1 MTILPLLI
9 GLLAAAPQAAEY
21 FAIEVIDDATG
32 RGVPLVELRTVNDI
46 RFVTDSSG
54 VAAVAEPGLM
64 DGPPVF
70 FHVSSHGYE
79 FPKDGFGYRGKALV
93 VRAGESAR
101 LKIRRINVAER
112 LYRVTGG
119 GIYRDSV
126 LLGRPAPISA
136 PLLNAR
142 VLGSDSVVNAVYR
155 GKIYWF
161 WGDTNR
167 PAYPLGNFNVPGA
180 TSLLP
185 SEGGLDPR
193 RGVDLDYFV
202 GPDGFARPAAPVP
215 GQGPTWIF
223 GLVVLNDPAP
233 GRVGG
238 RERMFAGYSKIRPPL
253 DTYERGLVEYNPA
266 TNTFEKSATYP
277 LDASSYPTGQALL
290 HTVGGISYVYFATGY
305 PMTRVRAEPEALTH
319 PESFEAFTC
328 LAPRSPTDRPR
339 VVRADDGA
347 PRWAWTSGAPAMTPA
362 LQAKLIRDGALKS
375 DEGILQLRDA
385 TTGKP
390 VSGHNGSVHWNAYRR
405 RWVMIICEA
414 GGTSFL
420 GETWYAEADTPLGP
434 WVYARK
440 VVTHNKY
447 SFYNPKQHPMF
458 DQDGGRLIYFEG
470 TYTHTF
476 SGNDDATPRYDYN
489 QVMYRLD
496 LADPRLN
503 LPVAIYRLAGG
514 GLGPA
519 PRLGPEDTRLR
530 IAFFALDRPTAGS
543 VPVFETS
550 TEGGRVLDVGKPST
564 RGAVGAP
571 LFHALPADAADPP
584 ATTVALY
591 AIQRPDGILL
601 GYATGDESEPDA
613 AVARRSERPI
623 CRVWRNPL
631 GVALPRELV
640 VPQ

>member
-1 MTILPLLI
+1 MMILPLVI
-9 GLLAAAPQAAEY
+9 ALLTAAAPAGAY
-21 FAIEVIDDATG
+21 FAIEVVDDATG
-32 RGVPLVELRTVNDI
+32 RGVPLVELRTVNGI
-46 RFVTDSSG
+46 RLVTDSHG

-64 DGPPVF
+64 DGAPVF

-79 FPKDGFGYRGKALV
+79 FPKDGFGYRGKALK
-93 VRAGESAR
+93 VRAGESAQ
-101 LKIRRINVAER
+101 LKIRRINIAER

-126 LLGRPAPISA
+126 LLGRDAPIRA

-185 SEGGLDPR
+185 SEGGLDPG
-193 RGVDLDYFV
+193 RGVDLDYFA
-202 GPDGFARPAAPVP
+202 GPDGFARPAAPIP
-215 GQGPTWIF
+215 GKGPTWIF
-223 GLVVLNDPAP
+223 GLVVLNDASA
-233 GRVGG
+233 GRLGE

-253 DTYERGLVEYNPA
+253 ETYERGLVEYNPA
-266 TNTFEKSATYP
+266 TNTFEKAATYP
-277 LDASSYPTGQALL
+277 LDTPNYPTGQALL
-290 HTVGGISYVYFATGY
+290 HTVGGVPYVYFATGY

-319 PESFEAFTC
+319 AESFEAFTC
-328 LAPRSPTDRPR
+328 LDAGSPSDPPR
-339 VVRADDGA
+339 VVREADGT
-347 PRWAWTSGAPAMTPA
+347 PRWAWTSGAAAMTPA
-362 LQAKLIRDGALKS
+362 LQAKLIRDGALKP

-489 QVMYRLD
+489 QIMYRLD

-503 LPVAIYRLAGG
+503 LPVAIYRLASG
-514 GLGPA
+514 GLGPSA
-519 PRLGPEDTRLR
+519 RLGADDTHLR
-530 IAFFALDRPTAGS
+530 AAFFALDRPAAGS
-543 VPVFETS
+543 VPVFLTR
-550 TEGGRVLDVGKPST
+550 TADGRSVLDVGKPSHPSEL
-564 RGAVGAP
+564 GEP
-571 LFHALPADAADPP
+571 LFHALPAGAEDPP
-584 ATTVALY
+584 ATTVPLY
-591 AIQRPDGILL
+591 AIQRPDGTI
-601 GYATGDESEPDA
+601 A
-613 AVARRSERPI
+613 AYTTEDDPEYQSPAARPAERPL
-623 CRVWRNPL
+623 CRVWRNPVR
-631 GVALPRELV
+631 VALPRE
-640 VPQ
+640 

>member
-1 MTILPLLI
+1 MNIAPLLI
-9 GLLAAAPQAAEY
+9 SLLAAAPGSEPERP
-21 FAIEVIDDATG
+21 FAIEVTDDATG
-32 RGVPLVELRTVNDI
+32 RGVPLVELRTVGGI

-64 DGPPVF
+64 DGAPVF

-79 FPKDGFGYRGKALV
+79 FSKDGFGYHGKALK
-93 VRAGESAR
+93 VRAGESAQ
-101 LKIRRINVAER
+101 LKIRRINIAER

-126 LLGRPAPISA
+126 LLGRPAPIKA
-136 PLLNAR
+136 PVLNAR

-167 PAYPLGNFNVPGA
+167 PGHPLGNFNVPGA

-185 SEGGLDPR
+185 TEGGLDPG
-193 RGVDLDYFV
+193 RGVDLDYFT

-223 GLVVLNDPAP
+223 GLFVLNDAAS
-233 GRVGG
+233 GGGVG

-253 DTYERGLVEYNPA
+253 DTYERGLVEYNPT
-266 TNTFEKSATYP
+266 TNTFEKTATYP
-277 LDASSYPTGQALL
+277 LDAPSYPAGQTLL
-290 HTVGGISYVYFATGY
+290 HTAQGTAYVYFATGY

-319 PESFEAFTC
+319 AESFEAFTC
-328 LAPRSPTDRPR
+328 LAPGSPTDQPR
-339 VVRADDGA
+339 VVRAADGT
-347 PRWAWTSGAPAMTPA
+347 PRWAWTAGAPALTPA
-362 LQAKLIRDGALKS
+362 LQARLIRDGALKP

-385 TTGKP
+385 TTGKR

-476 SGNDDATPRYDYN
+476 SGNDNATPRYDYN

-503 LPVAIYRLAGG
+503 LPVAIYGLAEG

-519 PRLGPEDTRLR
+519 SRLGPEDTRLKV
-530 IAFFALDRPTAGS
+530 AFFALDRPTAES
-543 VPVFETS
+543 VPVFETL
-550 TEGGRVLDVGKPST
+550 TGDGRRVLEVGKRST
-564 RGAVGAP
+564 ADAGTAP
-571 LFHALPADAADPP
+571 LFHALPADIAEPP
-584 ATTVALY
+584 AATVALH
-591 AIQRPDGILL
+591 ALQRPDGTIV
-601 GYATGDESEPDA
+601 GYTTGDESKPDA
-613 AVARRSERPI
+613 AASRRSERPV
-623 CRVWRNPL
+623 CRVWRNPIA
-631 GVALPRELV
+631 VALPRE
-640 VPQ
+640 